1 MFVDDDREFRFASV
15 STSNFQ
21 INNKCEI
28 TQFCRE
34 NHYVV
39 DMNDYVKKQKI
50 KNIGFDAEIEK
61 LIKGLSKLKKNN
73 VVILGKAGIG
83 KTSLVERLC
92 ELINKGEVP
101 KMLKNKTILEVSLN
115 GAMAG
120 TQYRGAFEDKIQK
133 LINLVIN
140 RDDIILFIDEI
151 HNLINCNNNDNT
163 VGLADTL
170 KPYLARGEFSL
181 IGATTLKEYEES
193 IAKDPALERRFYKLN
208 LEEPSE
214 EKVINILQK
223 SKNQYEKHYD
233 VKLNKNDI
241 LKIVELAKNRKGA
254 YPDKAFDE
262 LEDYC
267 YLKSKEVVS
276 ND

>member
-1 MFVDDDREFRFASV
+1 MFVDDDSFDAFRYAPV
-15 STSNFQ
+15 TDFQ
-21 INNKCEI
+21 INNKYEI
-28 TQFCRE
+28 REFCRD
-34 NHYVV
+34 NTFVT
-39 DMNDYVKKQKI
+39 DMNDYVKTNKI
-50 KNIGFDAEIEK
+50 KNIGFDDEIEE

-83 KTSLVERLC
+83 KTALVEKLC
-92 ELINKGEVP
+92 ELINSNKVP

-115 GAMAG
+115 GALAG
-120 TQYRGAFEDKIQK
+120 TSYRGAFEDKIQK
-133 LINLVIN
+133 LINLVTDRN
-140 RDDIILFIDEI
+140 DIILFIDEI

-170 KPYLARGEFSL
+170 KPYLARGNFSL
-181 IGATTLKEYEES
+181 ISATTLKEYENS
-193 IAKDPALERRFYKLN
+193 IAKDPALERRFFKLN

-214 EKVINILQK
+214 EKVLNILQK
-223 SKNQYEKHYD
+223 SKSVYEKHYG

-241 LKIVELAKNRKGA
+241 VKIIELANNRDGA
-254 YPDKAFDE
+254 FPDKAFDE

-267 YLKSKEVVS
+267 YKKSKEVIT